1 MGMICF
7 LTGSTSIL
15 LLGVYSLP
23 CPGMFA
29 LFYDVTNS
37 KSLTKWCM
45 FIYTAHEYMQR
56 VLQNRLIEEE
66 LGDRAGKETATFG
79 NGMV

>member
-1 MGMICF
+1 MICF
-7 LTGSTSIL
+7 LIGSMSIL
-15 LLGVYSLP
+15 TLGVYCLP
-23 CPGMFA
+23 WPGMLA
-29 LFYDVTNS
+29 SFYDVTNS

-56 VLQNRLIEEE
+56 VLQKRLIEEE
-66 LGDRAGKETATFG
+66 LGDRVGKETATFG